1 MTLATRLD
9 RLRRDCAAA
18 APHQPAARPASSA
31 PCLAPGM
38 RDRLAGALG
47 GCRVAEGLVHTVT
60 EVPLDDGQD
69 GPPAARDL
77 PETARLEQA
86 NWLYLDTETTGL
98 SGGTGNL
105 AFMVGVAR
113 YAAAGRLQV
122 RQYTLGSFA
131 AERDMLA
138 ELGGWIDRDTVLVSY
153 NGRCFDLPLLIARY
167 RLHRLDQQLSELPQL
182 DLMYTVRRAYR
193 DAWPDCRLQTAE
205 QRRLDLHRVD
215 DLPGAEAPAAWR
227 AWLRAGRSGP
237 LSRVLAHNRQ
247 DVVSLARL
255 HAAMVEDH
263 AGPTGGQADLRRIGL
278 AWQAAGEAPRAVHY
292 WERHLGRLG
301 KAAQLEL
308 AAAYRRDGRWQD
320 AERLWLSLYQGG
332 CSEAA
337 CALSKYHEH
346 RRRDYRRALAFAQ
359 TCDEP
364 DRRLRVARLLRKLG
378 GRTMPWNLELPLVEP
393 VANRYQAAG
402 LPAVSMK

>member
-1 MTLATRLD
+1 MRLATRLD

-18 APHQPAARPASSA
+18 APHQPASLSVSNA
-31 PCLAPGM
+31 PRVAPG
-38 RDRLAGALG
+38 RCGRLAEDLG
-47 GCRVAEGLVHTVT
+47 GSRVAEGLVHTLT
-60 EVPLDDGQD
+60 EGRFDDGQGD
-69 GPPAARDL
+69 PPAPRDL
-77 PETARLEQA
+77 PDTVRLA
-86 NWLYLDTETTGL
+86 KADWLYLDTETTGL

-105 AFMVGVAR
+105 AFMVGVAG
-113 YAAAGRLQV
+113 YDQAGRLLV

-138 ELGGWIDRDTVLVSY
+138 ELGGLIGRDTVLVSY
-153 NGRCFDLPLLIARY
+153 NGRCFDLPLLIGRY
-167 RLHRLDQQLSELPQL
+167 RLHRLNQQLAELPHL

-205 QRRLDLHRVD
+205 QRRLDLRRVD
-215 DLPGAEAPAAWR
+215 DLPGAEAPAAWQTWMR
-227 AWLRAGRSGP
+227 TGRSGP

-263 AGPTGGQADLRRIGL
+263 AGPSGGQADLRRIGL
-278 AWQAAGEAPRAVHY
+278 AWQTVGEAPRAIRY

-301 KAAQLEL
+301 ETAQLEL
-308 AAAYRRDGRWQD
+308 AAAYRRDGRWQE
-320 AERLWLSLYQGG
+320 AERLWLSLYQDG
-332 CSEAA
+332 CGEAA

-364 DRRLRVARLLRKLG
+364 DKGQRVARLLRKLG
-378 GRTMPWNLELPLVEP
+378 GRTTPWNLELPLTGS